1 MRAALAQ
8 QLSGIDGVELGELP
22 DPVPA
27 AGQALIRVHGA
38 GVGPWDVGFLG
49 GGFPGLALPFVPG
62 QEVAGVVEAVGDGA
76 GIQPGERVYATLF
89 PAGGGFAELAPASAD
104 RLAPMPG
111 KANFVEAAGLVIGAG
126 TAYEG
131 LVDRE
136 GLQAGE
142 TVLIT
147 AAAGGVG
154 SAAVQIAAAV
164 GARVVAVA
172 SPSNHDYLLSL
183 GASEV
188 FDYHAAD
195 WAQQVRA
202 VVPGGVD
209 LLFDGAGG
217 QTVIRPS
224 MLSATAAG
232 RFPSSCKALPFSWS
246 GASPANHSLPMAV
259 GPGLSNWPP
268 WSMPAN
274 SARRPKRYCRSTRP
288 ARRWRG
294 SLPGTLGARSRSKS
308 ADCAQSGRLEAWVPR
323 WSLPG
328 GRAHQGSASPR
339 PQLGELV
346 GGIAQR
352 GRRSASSAGSIPVRL
367 RHHHERATEQKSSE
381 DELLAAVDVVGRAGE
396 RRVGHHVDGERGD
409 VGGADDAADRQCRPQ
424 LIAAFLESI
433 AEQ

>member
-8 QLSGIDGVELGELP
+8 QLSGIDSVELGELP
-22 DPVPA
+22 DPAPA

-49 GGFPGLALPFVPG
+49 GGFPGLSLPFVPG
-62 QEVAGVVEAVGDGA
+62 QEVAGVVEAVGDAA
-76 GIQPGERVYATLF
+76 GVQPGERVYAVLF
-89 PAGGGFAELAPASAD
+89 PAGGGFAELALASAD

-111 KANFVEAAGLVIGAG
+111 TANFVEAAGLVIGAG

-131 LVDRE
+131 LIDR
-136 GLQAGE
+136 GRLQAGE

-172 SPSNHDYLLSL
+172 SPPNHDYLLSL

-217 QTVIRPS
+217 QTRDQ
-224 MLSATAAG
+224 
-232 RFPSSCKALPFSWS
+232 ALD
-246 GASPANHSLPMAV
+246 AV
-259 GPGLSNWPP
+259 
-268 WSMPAN
+268 
-274 SARRPKRYCRSTRP
+274 R
-288 ARRWRG
+288 
-294 SLPGTLGARSRSKS
+294 
-308 ADCAQSGRLEAWVPR
+308 D
-323 WSLPG
+323 G
-328 GRAHQGSASPR
+328 GRALFIVLQGTPLHLDRGITGESFAAHGGRPRLEQLAALVDAGKLR
-339 PQLGELV
+339 PQAETVLPLDQARDALARVAARHTRGK
-346 GGIAQR
+346 IALQI
-352 GRRSASSAGSIPVRL
+352 G
-367 RHHHERATEQKSSE
+367 
-381 DELLAAVDVVGRAGE
+381 
-396 RRVGHHVDGERGD
+396 
-409 VGGADDAADRQCRPQ
+409 
-424 LIAAFLESI
+424 
-433 AEQ
+433 

>member
-8 QLSGIDGVELGELP
+8 QLNGIDSVELGERP

-76 GIQPGERVYATLF
+76 GVRPGEPVYAVLF
-89 PAGGGFAELAPASAD
+89 PAGGGFAELALAAVD

-111 KANFVEAAGLVIGAG
+111 RANFVEAAGLVIGAG

-131 LVDRE
+131 LIDR
-136 GLQAGE
+136 GRLQAGE

-172 SPSNHDYLLSL
+172 SPPNHDYLLGL

-188 FDYHAAD
+188 FDYHGAD
-195 WAQQVRA
+195 WARQVRA
-202 VVPGGVD
+202 VVPGGAD

-217 QTVIRPS
+217 QTRDQ
-224 MLSATAAG
+224 
-232 RFPSSCKALPFSWS
+232 ALD
-246 GASPANHSLPMAV
+246 AV
-259 GPGLSNWPP
+259 
-268 WSMPAN
+268 
-274 SARRPKRYCRSTRP
+274 R
-288 ARRWRG
+288 
-294 SLPGTLGARSRSKS
+294 
-308 ADCAQSGRLEAWVPR
+308 D
-323 WSLPG
+323 G
-328 GRAHQGSASPR
+328 GRAFSIVLQGTARQPGRGITVESFAAHGGRLRLEQLDALVDAGKLR
-339 PQLGELV
+339 PQAETVLPLDQAREALARV
-346 GGIAQR
+346 AARHTR
-352 GRRSASSAGSIPVRL
+352 GKIVLQIG
-367 RHHHERATEQKSSE
+367 
-381 DELLAAVDVVGRAGE
+381 
-396 RRVGHHVDGERGD
+396 
-409 VGGADDAADRQCRPQ
+409 
-424 LIAAFLESI
+424 
-433 AEQ
+433 